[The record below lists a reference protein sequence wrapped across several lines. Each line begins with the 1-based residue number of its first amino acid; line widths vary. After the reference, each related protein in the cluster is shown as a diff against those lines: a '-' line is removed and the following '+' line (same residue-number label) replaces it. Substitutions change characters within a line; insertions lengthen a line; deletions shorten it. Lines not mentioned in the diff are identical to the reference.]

1 VSRARRCPRRA
12 GFAAAILVL
21 LCLPVAAEPGSATT
35 GGSATRDCM
44 PQSGDRPEPARPRI
58 GLVLGGG
65 GARGAAHIGVIQ
77 RLEELRVPV
86 DVIAGT
92 SMGALVGALY
102 ATGMTGEELETVL
115 GGLDWNDLFDDRTER
130 RERPFRRKR
139 DDDLNLFGPKIGVE
153 QDGLRLPRGAIGGQK
168 VGLLFESLINQRT
181 RRRDFTELPIPFKA
195 VAADL
200 VSGEAVVLAEGNLAR
215 AMRASM
221 SVPGLFDPV
230 PLDDRLL
237 VDGGIANNLPVDVA
251 RAMGADRLIV
261 VDASSPLATREEV
274 DDVLG
279 VIDQLTN
286 LLIQQNVRNQLAGLD
301 SGDVLVRPALGRRVG
316 STDFEL
322 TATAV
327 SIGYDSAR
335 ATAGLDALGLEAAAY
350 ARYRAGLKACAP
362 PTPRIDFVDLNNRSR
377 FDDSVIEALLDV
389 PLGQP
394 LDRPELER
402 GIRQVYATGFLDE
415 VSYELVD
422 RDGST
427 GLRVDV
433 RQDDRG
439 TQFLE
444 WGLDFSA
451 GGATSELSLRAG
463 LLKTDLD
470 RYGAELRVLAQAGD
484 RPGGLVEIYKPLDP
498 RRRWVVVSEGYGL
511 RGNRYR
517 YDDDG
522 RALAIFEEDRLGGG
536 ARLERNIG
544 HHSALSAGLSYT
556 LGSIGIDVGDPTE
569 AGLDYH
575 DLQLRLTAQYDRL
588 DDLYFPGRGSLFEAS
603 LIEAQ
608 PALGSDAGYRQL
620 RASGV
625 VAGTRGRHSWLALG
639 RYQTTIDDPAP
650 LYAAF
655 QAGGFA
661 RLSGYNPRELVGSHF
676 AMLLTGYRYEIGRTG
691 LLPAYLGF
699 TVEAGNVAD
708 RRRDLNDDIRG
719 AGSLYLGYDSP
730 LGPLY
735 FGYGTAEGGRHR
747 LFLRIGTV
755 LDPGVL
761 DQ

>member
-1 VSRARRCPRRA
+1 VRRDGRRPRRA
-12 GFAAAILVL
+12 LRVALLQGLPCLVGLAAVASAEAGADG
-21 LCLPVAAEPGSATT
+21 CLGTASTGTAEA
-35 GGSATRDCM
+35 
-44 PQSGDRPEPARPRI
+44 ARPRI

-65 GARGAAHIGVIQ
+65 GARGAAHVGVIQ

-92 SMGALVGALY
+92 SMGALVGALH
-102 ATGMTGEELETVL
+102 ATGLTGKELEAVL
-115 GGLDWNDLFDDRTER
+115 GSLDWNDLFDDRTAR
-130 RERPFRRKR
+130 LQRPFRRKR
-139 DDDLNLFGPKIGVE
+139 DDDLNLFGPKLGIE
-153 QDGLRLPRGAIGGQK
+153 QDGLQLPRGAIGGQK
-168 VGLLFESLINQRT
+168 VGLLFESLINERT

-230 PLDDRLL
+230 PQGERLL
-237 VDGGIANNLPVDVA
+237 VDGGIANNLPADVA

-261 VDASSPLATREEV
+261 VDASSPLATRQEV

-286 LLIQQNVRNQLAGLD
+286 LLIQQSVQRQVASLGP
-301 SGDVLVRPALGRRVG
+301 GDVLIRPELGRRVG

-322 TATAV
+322 SATAV
-327 SIGYDSAR
+327 AIGYAAAVASED
-335 ATAGLDALGLEAAAY
+335 LEALSLDEAAY
-350 ARYRAGLKACAP
+350 HRYRTRLQPCP
-362 PTPRIDFVDLNNRSR
+362 PGTPRIDFVELDNRSR
-377 FDDSVIEALLDV
+377 FDDEVIRALLDV

-394 LDRPELER
+394 LDRQQLED

-422 RDGST
+422 RGGVT

-444 WGLDFSA
+444 WGLDFNG

-470 RYGAELRVLAQAGD
+470 SYGAELRVLAQAGD
-484 RPGGLVEIYKPLDP
+484 RPGALVELYKPLEP
-498 RRRWVVVSEGYGL
+498 RQRWIVVGQGYGI
-511 RGNRYR
+511 RGNLYR

-522 RALAIFEEDRLGGG
+522 RALAIFEEDRLVAA

-544 HHSALSAGLSYT
+544 RHAAVSAGVAYGW
-556 LGSIGIDVGDPTE
+556 GSIGIEVGDPAT
-569 AGLDYH
+569 AGLDY
-575 DLQLRLTAQYDRL
+575 DDVQLRLSAQYDRL
-588 DDLYFPGRGSLFEAS
+588 DDLYFPGRGSLLAAS
-603 LIEAQ
+603 LVEAQ
-608 PALGSDAGYRQL
+608 SALGSDQGYRQL
-620 RASGV
+620 LATGV
-625 VAGTRGRHSWLALG
+625 VARTRGRHSLLALA
-639 RYQTTIDDPAP
+639 RYQTTLDGQAP
-650 LYAAF
+650 IYAAF
-655 QAGGFA
+655 RAGGFA
-661 RLSGYNPRELVGSHF
+661 RLSGYNPRELIGSHF
-676 AMLLTGYRYEIGRTG
+676 AMALTGYRYEFGRTG

-699 TVEAGNVAD
+699 TLEAGNVAE
-708 RRRDLNDDIRG
+708 RRSELSDDLRG
-719 AGSLYLGYDSP
+719 TGSLYLGYDSP

-735 FGYGTAEGGRHR
+735 FGYAGAEDGRHR

-755 LDPGVL
+755 LAPSVL